1 MKLTLKT
8 DGLTG
13 DNLAF
18 AVKLQAML
26 NELPEAMGKE
36 ETEAAIKAALGAIF
50 GTTEK
55 DGGVNVAFLDTI
67 KDMNDS
73 AKEGS
78 IKHSLVEQGK
88 KINELLEQV
97 GKSYAGVSTME
108 QFKKDFDAKVADGS
122 FDKVKRDKSGAVS
135 FVIKAAAVTTRT
147 GAVSDNASDLSN
159 QLVGNDAAQIFEIKR
174 GTPFILDFVTVGNT
188 DAPAII
194 WFDETQRQGDFA
206 VTAEGVVKP
215 LIEYIW
221 VRQSADYRK
230 AAGRSIITEEFDKDY
245 PRLVSKIKQLMNIDC
260 RNEMNALILTDMIAQ
275 ASPFTFAGLDGEIDT
290 PDDYAA
296 IGAVICQL
304 QNFFYMPN
312 VLVLNPADA
321 WRMRLTK
328 DLQGRYQMSPLNGPD
343 GKTYEFGAI
352 ITDPRVAIGYAFV
365 GDGSIYN
372 VDLRGDLI
380 VRMGYSTGDFEANQ
394 YTLLVEQYF
403 FNYISQARK
412 PGFVYFNFDTVKA
425 AIAAP

>member
-1 MKLTLKT
+1 MKLVLKT

-13 DNLAF
+13 DSLAF
-18 AVKLQAML
+18 ATKLQAML

-36 ETEAAIKAALGAIF
+36 DTEKAIKDALGAIF
-50 GTTEK
+50 GTEK
-55 DGGVNVAFLDTI
+55 GEVNVAFLETI
-67 KDMNDS
+67 KDMNDPE
-73 AKEGS
+73 KKGS
-78 IKHSLVEQGK
+78 IKNALIEQGNA
-88 KINELLEQV
+88 INSILEQV
-97 GKSYAGVSTME
+97 GKSMPGVSTME
-108 QFKKDFDAKVADGS
+108 QFKKDFDAKVKEGA
-122 FDKVKRDKSGAVS
+122 FDKVKQDKAGAVS
-135 FVIKAAAVTTRT
+135 FVIKVAAVTTRT
-147 GAVSDNASDLSN
+147 GAVSNNASALSD
-159 QLVGNDAAQIFEIKR
+159 QLVGNDGAQIFEIKR

-194 WFDETQRQGDFA
+194 WFDETQKQGDFA

-245 PRLVSKIKQLMNIDC
+245 PRLVSKIMQLMNIDC

-275 ASPFTFAGLDGEIDT
+275 ASPFTFAGLNGSITD
-290 PDDYAA
+290 PDNYAA

-304 QNFFYMPN
+304 QSFFYQPN

-321 WRMRLTK
+321 WAMRLTK

-352 ITDPRVAIGYAFV
+352 ITDPRVAIGFAFV

-412 PGFVYFNFDTVKA
+412 PGFVYFEFATVKA
-425 AIAAP
+425 VIAAA

>member
-1 MKLTLKT
+1 MKLVLKT

-13 DNLAF
+13 DTLTF
-18 AVKLQAML
+18 ATKLQAML
-26 NELPEAMGKE
+26 NDLPEAMGKE
-36 ETEAAIKAALGAIF
+36 ETEKAIKDALGAIF
-50 GTTEK
+50 GTEK
-55 DGGVNVAFLDTI
+55 GEVNVAFLDTI
-67 KDMNDS
+67 KDMNDPE
-73 AKEGS
+73 KEGS
-78 IKHSLVEQGK
+78 IKSALIKQGEA
-88 KINELLEQV
+88 INSLLEQV
-97 GKSYAGVSTME
+97 GKSMPGTSTME
-108 QFKKDFDAKVADGS
+108 QFKKDFDAKVKDGA
-122 FDKVKRDKSGAVS
+122 FDKVKQDKSGAVS

-147 GAVSDNASDLSN
+147 GAVSNNASALSD
-159 QLVGNDAAQIFEIKR
+159 QLVGNDGAQIFEIKR

-194 WFDETQRQGDFA
+194 WFDETQKQGDFA
-206 VTAEGVVKP
+206 VTAEGAVKP
-215 LIEYIW
+215 LVEYIW

-245 PRLVSKIKQLMNIDC
+245 PRLVSKILQLMNIDC
-260 RNEMNALILTDMIAQ
+260 RNTMNALILTDMIAQ
-275 ASPFTFAGLDGEIDT
+275 ASPFTYTGLNAAIST

-304 QNFFYMPN
+304 QSFFYQPN

-321 WRMRLTK
+321 WTMRLTK
-328 DLQGRYQMSPLNGPD
+328 DLQGRYQMSPLNAAD

-352 ITDPRVAIGYAFV
+352 ITDPRVGIGYAFV

-412 PGFVYFNFDTVKA
+412 PGFIYFNFDTVKA
-425 AIAAP
+425 VIAKP

>member
-1 MKLTLKT
+1 MKLVLKT

-13 DNLAF
+13 DSLAF
-18 AVKLQAML
+18 ATKLQAML
-26 NELPEAMGKE
+26 NDMPEAMNREEAVKLFADEVGK
-36 ETEAAIKAALGAIF
+36 LF
-50 GTTEK
+50 GTKE
-55 DGGVNVAFLDTI
+55 GGGINITFLDTI
-67 KDMNDS
+67 KEMNDP

-78 IKHSLVEQGK
+78 IKHSLIEQGK

-97 GKSYAGVSTME
+97 GKGLNGGSTMA
-108 QFKKDFDAKVADGS
+108 QFKKDFDAKIADGS
-122 FDKVKRDKSGAVS
+122 FDKVKQDKAGAVS

-159 QLVGNDAAQIFEIKR
+159 QLVGNDGAQIFEIKR

-194 WFDETQRQGDFA
+194 WFDETQKQGDFA
-206 VTAEGVVKP
+206 VTAEGAVKP
-215 LIEYIW
+215 LVEYIW

-230 AAGRSIITEEFDKDY
+230 AAGRAVITEEFDKDY
-245 PRLVSKIKQLMNIDC
+245 PRIVSKIKQLMNIDC
-260 RNEMNALILTDMIAQ
+260 RNDMNALILTDMIAQ
-275 ASPFTFAGLDGEIDT
+275 ASPFTFAGLNGGITD

-304 QNFFYMPN
+304 QNFFYPPN

-321 WRMRLTK
+321 WKMRLTK
-328 DLQGRYQMSPLNGPD
+328 DLQGRYQMSPLNGKD
-343 GKTYEFGAI
+343 GNYEFGAI
-352 ITDPRVAIGYAFV
+352 ITDPRVALGSAFV

-403 FNYISQARK
+403 FNYISQAKK
-412 PGFVYFNFDTVKA
+412 PGFIYFNFDTVKA

>member
-13 DNLAF
+13 DTLAF

-26 NELPEAMGKE
+26 NDLPEAMGKE
-36 ETEAAIKAALGAIF
+36 ETEKAIQDALIKIF
-50 GTTEK
+50 GAEEGTGALKVSFLGEM
-55 DGGVNVAFLDTI
+55 DGT
-67 KDMNDS
+67 
-73 AKEGS
+73 KEGTM
-78 IKHSLVEQGK
+78 KHGLIEQGK
-88 KINELLEQV
+88 KINEILEQV
-97 GKSYAGVSTME
+97 GKHNGGIGTME
-108 QFKKDFDAKVADGS
+108 QFKKDFDLAVSEKK
-122 FDKVKRDKSGAVS
+122 FEKVKQDKSGAVS

-159 QLVGNDAAQIFEIKR
+159 QLVGNDGAQIFEIKR

-206 VTAEGVVKP
+206 VTAEGAVKP
-215 LIEYIW
+215 LVEYIW

-230 AAGRSIITEEFDKDY
+230 AAGRAVITEEFDKDY
-245 PRLVSKIKQLMNIDC
+245 PRIVSKIKQLMNIDC
-260 RNEMNALILTDMIAQ
+260 RNEMNALILTDMITQ
-275 ASPFTFAGLDGEIDT
+275 ASPFTFAGLDDDIID

-304 QNFFYMPN
+304 QNFFYSPN

-328 DLQGRYQMSPLNGPD
+328 DLQGRYQMSPLNGKD
-343 GKTYEFGAI
+343 GAYEFGAI
-352 ITDPRVAIGYAFV
+352 ITDPRVAIGFAFV

-403 FNYISQARK
+403 FNYISQAKK
-412 PGFVYFNFDTVKA
+412 PGFVYFNFETVKA
-425 AIAAP
+425 AIATP

>member
-1 MKLTLKT
+1 MKLVLKT

-13 DNLAF
+13 DSLAF
-18 AVKLQAML
+18 ATKLQAML
-26 NELPEAMGKE
+26 NDLPEAMDRADAVKLFSEEVGK
-36 ETEAAIKAALGAIF
+36 LF
-50 GTTEK
+50 GTTE
-55 DGGVNVAFLDTI
+55 GGKINITFLDTI
-67 KDMNDS
+67 KDMNDGT
-73 AKEGS
+73 KEGS
-78 IKHSLVEQGK
+78 IKHSLIEQGK

-97 GKSYAGVSTME
+97 GKGLSGGSSMA
-108 QFKKDFDAKVADGS
+108 QFKKDFDAKIADGS
-122 FDKVKRDKSGAVS
+122 FDKVKQDKAGAVS

-159 QLVGNDAAQIFEIKR
+159 QLVGNDGAQIFEIKR

-206 VTAEGVVKP
+206 VTAEGAVKP
-215 LIEYIW
+215 LVEYIW

-230 AAGRSIITEEFDKDY
+230 AAGRSVITEEFDKDY
-245 PRLVSKIKQLMNIDC
+245 PRIVSKIKQLMNIDC
-260 RNEMNALILTDMIAQ
+260 RNDMNALILTDMITQ
-275 ASPFTFAGLDGEIDT
+275 ASPFTFAGLNGDITD

-304 QNFFYMPN
+304 QNFFYTPN
-312 VLVLNPADA
+312 VLVINPADA

-328 DLQGRYQMSPLNGPD
+328 DLQGRYQMSPLNGKD
-343 GKTYEFGAI
+343 GNYEFGAI
-352 ITDPRVAIGYAFV
+352 ITDPRVTIGSAFV

-403 FNYISQARK
+403 FNYISQAKK
-412 PGFVYFNFDTVKA
+412 PGFVYFSFDTVKA
-425 AIAAP
+425 AIAAA

>member
-1 MKLTLKT
+1 MKLVLKT

-13 DNLAF
+13 DALTF
-18 AVKLQAML
+18 ATKLQAML
-26 NELPEAMGKE
+26 NDLPEAMGKDD
-36 ETEAAIKAALGAIF
+36 TEKAIKDALGAIF
-50 GTTEK
+50 GTEK
-55 DGGVNVAFLDTI
+55 GEVNVAFLETI
-67 KDMNDS
+67 KDMND
-73 AKEGS
+73 AEKEGS
-78 IKHSLVEQGK
+78 VKNIMIKQGNA
-88 KINELLEQV
+88 INGLLEQV
-97 GKSYAGVSTME
+97 GKAMPGVSTME
-108 QFKKDFDAKVADGS
+108 QFKKDFDARVKEGA
-122 FDKVKRDKSGAVS
+122 FDKVKQDKAGAVS

-147 GAVSDNASDLSN
+147 GAVSNNASALSD
-159 QLVGNDAAQIFEIKR
+159 QLVGNDGAQIFEVKR

-194 WFDETQRQGDFA
+194 WFDETQKQGDFA

-215 LIEYIW
+215 LVEYIW
-221 VRQSADYRK
+221 IRQSADYRK

-245 PRLVSKIKQLMNIDC
+245 PRLVSKILQLMNIDC
-260 RNEMNALILTDMIAQ
+260 RNAMNALILTDMIAQ
-275 ASPFTFAGLDGEIDT
+275 ASPFTFAGLNGSITD
-290 PDDYAA
+290 PDNYAA

-304 QNFFYMPN
+304 QSFFYQPN

-321 WRMRLTK
+321 WAMRLTK

-352 ITDPRVAIGYAFV
+352 ITDPRVAIGFAFV

-412 PGFVYFNFDTVKA
+412 PGFVYFEFATVKA
-425 AIAAP
+425 VIAAA